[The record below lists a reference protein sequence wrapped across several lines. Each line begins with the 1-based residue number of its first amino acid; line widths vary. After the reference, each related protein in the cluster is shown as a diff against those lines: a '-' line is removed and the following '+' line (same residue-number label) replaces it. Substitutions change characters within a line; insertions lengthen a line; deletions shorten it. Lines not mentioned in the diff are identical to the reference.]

1 MFKPTYSIVKWGEL
15 YENNRTRE
23 LANLRWVPIP
33 NSHDS
38 DSYNELVD
46 RKNGAALFGAWIAI
60 VQLASRCKVR
70 GVLTRDN
77 GEPHDSKSIARITR
91 LPIPTIEEAL
101 LVCNVEC
108 KWLEINAPQEG
119 ATIPQASAGFPQ
131 EGAPRVCAQKEGRNG
146 MEGTELNGKEEN
158 GKEHRTAGADSFPI
172 PENINTPDFREAWGT
187 FCQHRKEIKKPF
199 TKTSADAALKKL
211 AALGGARAITALK
224 HSTENGWQG
233 IFEPTLSPTESKKA
247 ELAAVDRMAA
257 SDWGA

>member
-1 MFKPTYSIVKWGEL
+1 MFKPTYSIVKWGDL

-38 DSYNELVD
+38 DGYNELVD

-70 GVLTRDN
+70 GTLTRDN
-77 GEPHDSKSIARITR
+77 GEPHDARSIARITR
-91 LPIPTIEEAL
+91 ISQQCVEDAL
-101 LVCNVEC
+101 GVCLSEC
-108 KWLEINAPQEG
+108 KWLEINAPQQG
-119 ATIPQASAGFPQ
+119 AGIPQDD
-131 EGAPRVCAQKEGRNG
+131 APRVCALNG
-146 MEGTELNGKEEN
+146 MEGTELNGMEKKGRE
-158 GKEHRTAGADSFPI
+158 RRAAGVDSFPI
-172 PENINTPDFREAWGT
+172 PEILNTPDFREAWET

-211 AALGGARAITALK
+211 AAIGEARAITSLK

-233 IFEPTLSPTESKKA
+233 IFEPTLSPTEAKKA
-247 ELAAVDRMAA
+247 EAAAAHMAP